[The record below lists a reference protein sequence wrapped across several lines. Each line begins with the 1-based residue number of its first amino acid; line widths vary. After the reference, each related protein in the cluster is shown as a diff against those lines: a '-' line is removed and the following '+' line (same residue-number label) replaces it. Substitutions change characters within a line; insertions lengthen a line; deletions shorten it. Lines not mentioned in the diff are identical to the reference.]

1 MVRYAENPTTQAEV
15 HIAAPPSA
23 VWPLISDIS
32 LPARL
37 STELVATEWI
47 DGATGP
53 CAGARF
59 RGRSHHGAVGTWET
73 VSTVVTCDEPR
84 AFRWVVGDPGD
95 PAARWGFEIEATEG
109 GTYLRQWATLG
120 PGPSGLTPAIEA
132 MPDKEERII
141 ARRLAEHQANMRRCV
156 TGIKE
161 LAERAAG

>member
-15 HIAAPPSA
+15 EIAAPPSA

-32 LPARL
+32 LPARM
-37 STELVATEWI
+37 STELVATDWI

-53 CAGARF
+53 SAGARF
-59 RGRSHHGAVGTWET
+59 RGRSQHDVVGTWET

-84 AFRWVVGDPGD
+84 AFRLVVGDPGH

-109 GTYLRQWATLG
+109 GTHLRQWATLG

-132 MPDKEERII
+132 MPGKEERISS
-141 ARRLAEHQANMRRCV
+141 RTRLVPSQGR
-156 TGIKE
+156 T
-161 LAERAAG
+161 

>member
-1 MVRYAENPTTQAEV
+1 MVRYAENPTTEAEV

-23 VWPLISDIS
+23 VWALISDIS

-53 CAGARF
+53 YAGARF
-59 RGRSHHGAVGTWET
+59 RGRSRHDAAGTWET

-84 AFRWVVGDPGD
+84 AFRWVVGDPGH
-95 PAARWGFEIEATEG
+95 PAARWGFEIEAAEG
-109 GTYLRQWATLG
+109 GTHLRQWATLG

-132 MPDKEERII
+132 MPGKEERII

-161 LAERAAG
+161 LAERDSG